1 MIKKISDYKEY
12 QESLKEIEKQR
23 VRCENL
29 TKVFEEFEKVSLD
42 LDNTLGIEKSGELP
56 DFNKISKSKEKTK
69 IAKREVDLA
78 NEKLHSLEEYLKET
92 IEKTQKL
99 RIQDAQK
106 IGLRISKT
114 IVKAIKMLS
123 KSREEYVLLNNE
135 MRADYF
141 DYFSEIVNKE
151 GLRQKDFS
159 SVIGPDCRMMID
171 APLFYKGF
179 LRIQKEYQTKI
190 KDIK

>member
-1 MIKKISDYKEY
+1 MLRKISDYKEY
-12 QESLKEIEKQR
+12 QDCLKEIEKQR

-69 IAKREVDLA
+69 IAKREVDIA

-99 RIQDAQK
+99 RIKDAQK

-123 KSREEYVLLNNE
+123 KSREEYMLLNNE

-141 DYFSEIVNKE
+141 DYFGREEMKK
-151 GLRQKDFS
+151 KDFS

-171 APLFYKGF
+171 KPLFYKGF
-179 LRIQKEYQTKI
+179 LRVQKEYQKKV
-190 KDIK
+190 KDI